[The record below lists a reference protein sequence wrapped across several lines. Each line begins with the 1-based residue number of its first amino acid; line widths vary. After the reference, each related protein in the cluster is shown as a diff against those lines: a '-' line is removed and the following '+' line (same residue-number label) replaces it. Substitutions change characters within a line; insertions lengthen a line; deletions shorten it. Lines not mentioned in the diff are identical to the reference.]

1 MIFKIIQWINRKT
14 WKYYFVKTKLKA
26 LPHSNYPEEGNLDYQ
41 KKLIREFNKKNKQ
54 TSFMTYPDLIDLLAK
69 KFNPEDNFDFL
80 DFGGEKIDFYLTLK
94 SKFKNINYFIFNQK
108 TMLSPFYNIKTEFN
122 YLDLN
127 IIEKLEEIFDKQYN
141 FVNFGSSIQY
151 LDDYENILKKI
162 AIKSEYIFFSATHLY
177 DSNSNEFKKNII
189 VKQLLGS
196 PKPFF
201 LYFFNRQD
209 FFSILEKKNFK
220 LLFETKNLTDNI
232 NYKNFQKYL
241 TNIKY
246 SDFLFFKEKSY

>member
-1 MIFKIIQWINRKT
+1 
-14 WKYYFVKTKLKA
+14 
-26 LPHSNYPEEGNLDYQ
+26 
-41 KKLIREFNKKNKQ
+41 
-54 TSFMTYPDLIDLLAK
+54 
-69 KFNPEDNFDFL
+69 
-80 DFGGEKIDFYLTLK
+80 
-94 SKFKNINYFIFNQK
+94 
-108 TMLSPFYNIKTEFN
+108 MLSPFYNIKTEFN

-246 SDFLFFKEKSY
+246 SDFLFFKERSY